1 MSLHHVSLEVRPD
14 ESDRLAELF
23 ELAGFERV
31 EAPDALGPYV
41 LWLER
46 DGHQIHL
53 IRSEEPTV
61 MQLGHPALAAP
72 EGRFEEVVAG
82 LRAAG
87 FGVED
92 HEPLWGAKRSF
103 AIGPGGL
110 RVEIMEFPPPAA
122 DAG

>member
-1 MSLHHVSLEVRPD
+1 VSALHHVSLEVRPD
-14 ESDRLAELF
+14 ESERLAELF

-31 EAPDALGPYV
+31 EAPQALGPHV
-41 LWLER
+41 VWLER
-46 DGHQIHL
+46 DGSQIHL

-61 MQLGHPALAAP
+61 MQLGHPALVAP
-72 EGRFEEVVAG
+72 DEGFDATVEA
-82 LRAAG
+82 LREAG
-87 FGVED
+87 FEVED

-122 DAG
+122 R